1 VITHSLHRR
10 QRVAATLEAAWDF
23 FASPS
28 NLARLTPPWLK
39 FELLSPVPDRMHPGL
54 LIDYRLR
61 PVWGIP
67 VKWTTE
73 ILEVEAPHR
82 FLDAQSKGPY
92 RMWRHEHW
100 FREVPGGVEIEDR
113 VDYALP
119 WGALGEPAHVYMV
132 RPRLGSIF
140 EFRRRTVEEIFGRLR
155 D

>member
-1 VITHSLHRR
+1 
-10 QRVAATLEAAWDF
+10 
-23 FASPS
+23 
-28 NLARLTPPWLK
+28 
-39 FELLSPVPDRMHPGL
+39 
-54 LIDYRLR
+54 
-61 PVWGIP
+61 
-67 VKWTTE
+67 
-73 ILEVEAPHR
+73 
-82 FLDAQSKGPY
+82 
-92 RMWRHEHW
+92 MWRHEHW